1 VLRTPA
7 RPSSDPGSALRE
19 ALELLGR
26 AEAALRRNDGLAA
39 RMWLSDLDRRA
50 APEVLLEERLVAAT
64 LASCLL
70 EDVAD
75 ARQTLRQL
83 EQLNPESM
91 YRARLEGSCVGA
103 GDFPAGSDSKI
114 GSAGH

>member
-1 VLRTPA
+1 VLLRAAASTNED
-7 RPSSDPGSALRE
+7 SGSALRE

-26 AEAALRRNDGLAA
+26 AEAALRSNDGLAA

-50 APEVLLEERLVAAT
+50 ARELLLEERLVAAT

-70 EDVAD
+70 ADVAG
-75 ARQTLRQL
+75 ARQTLHEL
-83 EQLNPESM
+83 EQVNPESM
-91 YRARLEGSCVGA
+91 YRSRLEGSCVG
-103 GDFPAGSDSKI
+103 DFSRHRDSKI